1 MSLIT
6 FHRFL
11 IAVGILFCLGFGS
24 WEFLAARDGGG
35 LGALALALI
44 FTLLGIGLIV
54 YLVHLGRFLARVTVR
69 GIDSEFEGALGTD
82 CML

>member
-11 IAVGILFCLGFGS
+11 IAAGILFCLGFGS
-24 WEFLAARDGGG
+24 REFLAARDGGG

-44 FTLLGIGLIV
+44 FTLLGIGLI
-54 YLVHLGRFLARVTVR
+54 R
-69 GIDSEFEGALGTD
+69 SEERL
-82 CML
+82 